1 MIYLKTY
8 ENFNDALKSVEE
20 QHDIRSN
27 ISDIFYELEDI
38 GFNINVSSTSHNI
51 NEWSHQIRI
60 KKQNDSLFS
69 FEEVQEIIERFL
81 DYVEP
86 YVGVISSFPGRKP
99 IDFQID
105 HKFSLTPKLKYNL
118 SYDEMKKV
126 MDKDDKASSHWSDT
140 GHVIPKLG
148 DNLRTIYIEARVNL
162 KTNESKDWDSRFT
175 CPIFDLP
182 KEMRDEVSDVLLE
195 LEDEGYQVTFDPF
208 VHSYQHD
215 QSPYIYVMAPID
227 YIVNNHISFD
237 NDGKSNFT
245 DNIKDVINRI
255 DVITR
260 DYGWR
265 IDVHSSN
272 FSCAITFIK

>member
-8 ENFNDALKSVEE
+8 ENFNDALKSVE
-20 QHDIRSN
+20 DIRSN

-38 GFNINVSSTSHNI
+38 GFNINVSSISHNI

-105 HKFSLTPKLKYNL
+105 HKFSLTPKLKHNL

-195 LEDEGYQVTFDPF
+195 LEDEGYVVTFIPKAPDGDNCPY
-208 VHSYQHD
+208 VHILEPS
-215 QSPYIYVMAPID
+215 SK
-227 YIVNNHISFD
+227 VNGFNLEDIR
-237 NDGKSNFT
+237 
-245 DNIKDVINRI
+245 DVVDRI
-255 DVITR
+255 DAIAR
-260 DYGWR
+260 ENGWR
-265 IDVHSSN
+265 IDIWDSEHA
-272 FSCAITFIK
+272 CTITFIN